1 MSKKTKV
8 IISIT
13 VFVIAILFI
22 NFTYFNN
29 FLFIFGCY
37 TKGIAPNGSTNAQP
51 VPLKSKYT
59 YEQIY
64 NLVKD
69 NSNYQIDYRNGYVL
83 YIKRTIDDLFITF
96 TVNNDPQLGTTFNFS
111 LMDNPRQKMLD
122 FGASCQTPNWQIR
135 NRVNNFIT
143 GMNLP
148 KDLERE
154 LLNSYRIYI
163 SIPHNGY
170 SFTM

>member
-1 MSKKTKV
+1 MVYLIYMSKKTKV

-22 NFTYFNN
+22 N
-29 FLFIFGCY
+29 
-37 TKGIAPNGSTNAQP
+37 
-51 VPLKSKYT
+51 
-59 YEQIY
+59 
-64 NLVKD
+64 
-69 NSNYQIDYRNGYVL
+69 
-83 YIKRTIDDLFITF
+83 F

-143 GMNLP
+143 GINLP